1 MLTPRW
7 RFTDRT
13 DGDVAVEAERD
24 AVLGLAGTWLRQ
36 VHGGH
41 VVVVTRPGEH
51 RGAEADGAV
60 TASPGAVLMVRTAD
74 CGPVVLTSDRV
85 VGVAHAGWRGLAAGV
100 VERTLEA
107 MVGLGA
113 QPNAIVARV
122 GPLIRSRC
130 YEFGAQDLAALART
144 LGEQVRAETAWGAPA
159 LDTAA
164 AITTVL
170 HRAGVERVLDSATC
184 TACSPRHFSYR
195 ARGEAGRQ
203 AALVWL
209 EGSP

>member
-13 DGDVAVEAERD
+13 DGDVAVAAERD
-24 AVLGLAGTWLRQ
+24 AVLGPAGTWLCQ
-36 VHGGH
+36 VHGTD

-51 RGAEADGAV
+51 CGAEADGAV
-60 TASPGAVLMVRTAD
+60 TASAGAVLMVRTAD
-74 CGPVVLTSDRV
+74 CGPVVLTSDHV
-85 VGVAHAGWRGLAAGV
+85 VGVAHAGWRGLAGGV
-100 VERTLEA
+100 LERTLEA
-107 MVGLGA
+107 MMGLGA
-113 QPNAIVARV
+113 QPTDIVARI

-130 YEFGAQDLAALART
+130 YEFSPHDLDAVARAI
-144 LGEQVRAETAWGAPA
+144 GDQVRAVTAWGAPA

-164 AITTVL
+164 AISAVL
-170 HRAGVERVLDSATC
+170 HRAGIDRVSDAATC

-209 EGSP
+209 DGRP